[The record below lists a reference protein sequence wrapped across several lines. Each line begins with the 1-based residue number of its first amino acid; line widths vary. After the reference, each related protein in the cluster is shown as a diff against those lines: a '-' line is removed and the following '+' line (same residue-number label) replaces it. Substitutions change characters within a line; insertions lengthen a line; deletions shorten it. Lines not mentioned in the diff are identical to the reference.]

1 MELSLEL
8 GCQRE
13 SILGEQKHAKVKNGC
28 INVSKVVDIVFH
40 LCIRI
45 FWIFVIFILHI
56 GTTGIAIN
64 GQYSYNISDILLK
77 NYFQRNLLLRT
88 EQILLRYRWY
98 VHFFK

>member
-13 SILGEQKHAKVKNGC
+13 SILGEQKHAKVKNGG
-28 INVSKVVDIVFH
+28 INVSKVVDIVSH

-56 GTTGIAIN
+56 GTTFRPKSCIS
-64 GQYSYNISDILLK
+64 QYWDKLFVPNH
-77 NYFQRNLLLRT
+77 
-88 EQILLRYRWY
+88 
-98 VHFFK
+98 V